1 MLDLN
6 NMVVKLLFCNAIYG
20 ILGQKIILLNRSA
33 EPTKPLVL
41 SGAFA
46 ALRRKV
52 AIPNLRRPVFAL
64 FLSSIK
70 SQAMK
75 NEVLKADFKSN

>member
-41 SGAFA
+41 SEAFA